1 MMQLSNETVDVLKNF
16 AVINSNIA
24 FTTDQTLKTVAVSK
38 NLMAKATVTETFPY
52 EFGVYDLPEFLSAM
66 SMFDNPELTFDDS
79 QKFVT
84 LSDNDASI
92 KYFFSDVNNLVTA
105 KNEPKLPDVVLTFTL
120 SAQQLN
126 SIRKASA
133 ALKVDHLVVT
143 VDNNGV
149 NVTVTDPKNATS
161 NEFRLSVQGSAK
173 NSTADTNFKFNINNF
188 KFNVSDKYTFEV
200 SSKNIASVMS
210 SDTQY
215 WLALEK

>member
-92 KYFFSDVNNLVTA
+92 KYFFSDVNNLITA
-105 KNEPKLPDVVLTFTL
+105 KNEPKLPDVALTFTL
-120 SAQQLN
+120 SAGQLN
-126 SIRKASA
+126 AIRKASA
-133 ALKVDHLVVT
+133 ALKVDHLLVT
-143 VDNNGV
+143 VNNDSV
-149 NVTVTDPKNATS
+149 DVTVTDPKNATS
-161 NEFRLSVQGSAK
+161 HEFRLKVQGSAK
-173 NSTADTNFKFNINNF
+173 NSTADVKFKFNINNF

-200 SSKNIASVMS
+200 SSKNIASVMAN
-210 SDTQY
+210 DTQY

>member
-92 KYFFSDVNNLVTA
+92 KYFFSDVRA
-105 KNEPKLPDVVLTFTL
+105 W
-120 SAQQLN
+120 
-126 SIRKASA
+126 
-133 ALKVDHLVVT
+133 
-143 VDNNGV
+143 
-149 NVTVTDPKNATS
+149 
-161 NEFRLSVQGSAK
+161 
-173 NSTADTNFKFNINNF
+173 
-188 KFNVSDKYTFEV
+188 YTWD
-200 SSKNIASVMS
+200 SLI
-210 SDTQY
+210 
-215 WLALEK
+215 